1 MDSIY
6 WLVAL
11 VILLLIEIF
20 TLGLASIWFAGGALI
35 SFVISLFTDNVTLE
49 IAVFIAVSFVLLYF
63 TRPVAVKYFNSK
75 RIKTNYESLEGSTG
89 KVLETIDNFNGTGVV
104 QVNGL
109 EWTARAYEDSAVIK
123 EGMKVRIRQI
133 SGVKLIVEE
142 EREGV

>member
-6 WLVAL
+6 WLAAL

-20 TLGLASIWFAGGALI
+20 TLGLASIWFAGGALVA
-35 SFVISLFTDNVTLE
+35 FLVSLFSGNLILQIV
-49 IAVFIAVSFVLLYF
+49 VFIVVSFVLLYF
-63 TRPVAVKYFNSK
+63 TRPVAVKYFNNK
-75 RIKTNYESLEGSTG
+75 RVKTNYESLEGSTG

-104 QVNGL
+104 MINGL
-109 EWTARAYEDSAVIK
+109 EWTARSYEDSVVIAK
-123 EGMKVRIRQI
+123 NKKVLIREV

>member
-11 VILLLIEIF
+11 IILLLIEIF
-20 TLGLASIWFAGGALI
+20 TLGLASIWFAGGALVA
-35 SFVISLFTDNVTLE
+35 FFISLFSDNIVLE
-49 IAVFIAVSFVLLYF
+49 IVVFIIVSFVLLYF
-63 TRPVAVKYFNSK
+63 TRPVAVKYFNNK
-75 RIKTNYESLEGSTG
+75 RVKTNYESLEGSTG
-89 KVLETIDNFNGTGVV
+89 KVLETIDNFNETGVV
-104 QVNGL
+104 MLNGL

-123 EGMKVRIRQI
+123 EGKKVLVKKV

>member
-6 WLVAL
+6 WLAAL

-35 SFVISLFTDNVTLE
+35 SFIISLFTDNLTVE
-49 IAVFIAVSFVLLYF
+49 ILVFIVVSFVLLYF

-123 EGMKVRIRQI
+123 EGKKVRIRQV

>member
-6 WLVAL
+6 WLAAL

-20 TLGLASIWFAGGALI
+20 TLGLASIWFAGGALVA
-35 SFVISLFTDNVTLE
+35 FLVSLFSGNLILQIV
-49 IAVFIAVSFVLLYF
+49 VFIVVSFVLLYF
-63 TRPVAVKYFNSK
+63 TRPVAVKYFNNK
-75 RIKTNYESLEGSTG
+75 RVKTNYESLEGSTG

-104 QVNGL
+104 MVNGL
-109 EWTARAYEDSAVIK
+109 EWTARSYEDSVIIAK
-123 EGMKVRIRQI
+123 NKKVLIREV